1 MKLYGGI
8 DLHSNNSYL
17 VLIDDEGTVIVR
29 SRMGNEI
36 GRVLQTL
43 QPYRGPIDSLALAG
57 RWIESCRLLSE
68 AGQPE
73 CHGGLPGAQVQ

>member
-43 QPYRGPIDSLALAG
+43 QPYREQIDSLVV
-57 RWIESCRLLSE
+57 ESTYMATGWSMD
-68 AGQPE
+68 
-73 CHGGLPGAQVQ
+73 

>member
-1 MKLYGGI
+1 MTLYGGI

-36 GRVLQTL
+36 GRVLQSL
-43 QPYRGPIDSLALAG
+43 APYRESIDSWPWSRPTAG
-57 RWIESCRLLSE
+57 T
-68 AGQPE
+68 G
-73 CHGGLPGAQVQ
+73 